1 MSDRGHIILKSGKD
15 QSLMRYHPWVFSGAI
30 KKTQGSLSEGDVVR
44 VFNNKDQF
52 LGLGHYQPGTIAVR
66 ILSFEDRPIDDA
78 FWKERLQDA
87 IHLRK
92 RIGLI
97 DNPGNNVFR
106 LVNAE
111 GDGLPGLIID
121 YYNGTAVIQA
131 HSVGMFRMIVTFAD
145 ILRELLGS
153 TLQSVYNK
161 SGASLP
167 HKADID
173 REEGYLVGVSPDNK
187 VQENGLSFRVNW
199 KEGQK
204 TGFYI
209 DQRENRA
216 LVRSYA
222 KDADVLNLF
231 GYTGGFSVYAAAGGC
246 RSVVSVDSSK
256 KATELAGENM
266 KLNFPKGSNH
276 EALARDAFE
285 YLRESVNRFDL
296 MILDPPAFAKHHNV
310 LPNAIQG
317 YKKLNRLAIE
327 KIRPGGIIFTFSCSQ
342 VMSRENFRKMAFTA
356 SANTGRKVRILG
368 QMSQPPDHPVSIY
381 HPEGEYLKGLILHVS
396 GY

>member
-1 MSDRGHIILKSGKD
+1 MSQSGHIILKSGKD

-30 KKTQGSLSEGDVVR
+30 KKTKGSFSEGDVVR
-44 VFNNKDQF
+44 VYNNKDQF

-66 ILSFEDRPIDDA
+66 MLSFEDRPIDDA
-78 FWKERLQDA
+78 FWKERLLEA
-87 IHLRK
+87 FHLRK
-92 RIGLI
+92 RLGLI
-97 DNPGNNVFR
+97 DHPATNVFR

-131 HSVGMFRMIVTFAD
+131 HSVGMFRMIDSFSE

-153 TLQSVYNK
+153 SLQSVYNK
-161 SGASLP
+161 SAASLP

-173 REEGYLVGVSPDNK
+173 REEGYLLGVSADDM
-187 VQENGLSFRVNW
+187 VQENGLTFRVNW
-199 KEGQK
+199 TEGQK

-209 DQRENRA
+209 DQRENRN
-216 LVRSYA
+216 LLKSYA
-222 KDADVLNLF
+222 RDADVLNLF

-246 RSVVSVDSSK
+246 KSAVSVDSSQ
-256 KATELAGENM
+256 KATELADQNM
-266 KLNFPKGSNH
+266 KLNFPRGVRH
-276 EALARDAFE
+276 EAIARDAFE
-285 YLRESVNRFDL
+285 YLRESENRFDL
-296 MILDPPAFAKHHNV
+296 MILDPPAFAKHHKV

-327 KIRPGGIIFTFSCSQ
+327 QIRPGGIIFTFSCSQ

-356 SANTGRKVRILG
+356 SANTGRKVRIVG
-368 QMSQPPDHPVSIY
+368 QMSQPADHPVSIY
-381 HPEGEYLKGLILHVS
+381 HPEGEYLKGLILQVL
-396 GY
+396 G

>member
-1 MSDRGHIILKSGKD
+1 MSESGYVILKSGKD

-30 KKTQGSLSEGDVVR
+30 KKTKGSFDEGDIVR
-44 VFNNKDQF
+44 LYNNKEQF
-52 LGLGHYQPGTIAVR
+52 LGQGHYAPGTIAVR
-66 ILSFEDRPIDDA
+66 VFSFEDRTITED
-78 FWKERLQDA
+78 FWRERLQGA
-87 IHLRK
+87 IDLRK
-92 RIGLI
+92 RVGLLHHP
-97 DNPGNNVFR
+97 DTNVFR

-131 HSVGMFRMIVTFAD
+131 HSVGMFRMIGTFAE
-145 ILRELLGS
+145 ILKEQLGNNL
-153 TLQSVYNK
+153 TSVYNK

-167 HKADID
+167 HKADVD
-173 REEGYLVGVSPDNK
+173 RHEGYLLRISSNDAVK
-187 VQENGLSFRVNW
+187 EHGLTFRVNW
-199 KEGQK
+199 SEGQK

-209 DQRENRA
+209 DQRENRN
-216 LVRSYA
+216 LLKSYA
-222 KDADVLNLF
+222 RDAEVLNLF

-246 RSVVSVDSSK
+246 KSVVSVDSSQ
-256 KATELAGENM
+256 KATELADENM
-266 KLNFPKGSNH
+266 KLNFGNRVRH
-276 EALARDAFE
+276 EAEASDAFE
-285 YLRESVNRFDL
+285 YLRDSANRFDL
-296 MILDPPAFAKHHNV
+296 MVIDPPAFAKHHNV

-381 HPEGEYLKGLILHVS
+381 HPEGEYLKGLILQVWD
-396 GY
+396 

>member
-1 MSDRGHIILKSGKD
+1 MNQLGHVILKSGKD

-30 KKTQGSLSEGDVVR
+30 KKTKGSFSEGDVVR
-44 VFNNKDQF
+44 VYNNKDQF

-66 ILSFEDRPIDDA
+66 ILSFDDRPINDD
-78 FWKERLQDA
+78 FWKERLQQALD
-87 IHLRK
+87 LRK

-97 DNPGNNVFR
+97 DNPGTNVFR

-111 GDGLPGLIID
+111 GDGLSGLIID

-131 HSVGMFRMIVTFAD
+131 HSVGMYRMIEPFAE

-153 TLQSVYNK
+153 SLKSVYNK
-161 SGASLP
+161 SRASLP
-167 HKADID
+167 HKADVERD
-173 REEGYLVGVSPDNK
+173 EGYLLGVSRDDT
-187 VQENGLSFRVNW
+187 VQENDLTFRVNW
-199 KEGQK
+199 TEGQK

-209 DQRENRA
+209 DQRENRQM
-216 LVRSYA
+216 VRHYA

-231 GYTGGFSVYAAAGGC
+231 GYTGGFSVYAVAGGC
-246 RSVVSVDSSK
+246 KSVVSVDRSQ

-266 KLNFPKGSNH
+266 KLNWPGEVQH

-285 YLRESVNRFDL
+285 YLRESEGRFDL
-296 MILDPPAFAKHHNV
+296 MVLDPPAFAKHHNV

-381 HPEGEYLKGLILHVS
+381 HPEGEYLKGLILQVS
-396 GY
+396 S

>member
-1 MSDRGHIILKSGKD
+1 MNQLGHVILKSGKD

-30 KKTQGSLSEGDVVR
+30 KKTKGSFSEGDVVR
-44 VFNNKDQF
+44 VYNNKDEF

-66 ILSFEDRPIDDA
+66 ILSFDDRPINDD
-78 FWKERLQDA
+78 FWKERLQQALD
-87 IHLRK
+87 LRK

-97 DNPGNNVFR
+97 DNPGINVFR
-106 LVNAE
+106 LANAE

-131 HSVGMFRMIVTFAD
+131 HSVGMYRMIESFAE
-145 ILRELLGS
+145 ILRELMGS
-153 TLQSVYNK
+153 SLKSVYNK
-161 SGASLP
+161 SRASLP
-167 HKADID
+167 HKADVERD
-173 REEGYLVGVSPDNK
+173 EGYLLGVSRDDT
-187 VQENGLSFRVNW
+187 VQENDLTFRVNW
-199 KEGQK
+199 TEGQK

-209 DQRENRA
+209 DQRENRQM
-216 LVRSYA
+216 VRYYA

-246 RSVVSVDSSK
+246 KSVVSVDSSQ

-266 KLNFPKGSNH
+266 NLNWPRGVHH

-285 YLRESVNRFDL
+285 YLRESEGRFDL
-296 MILDPPAFAKHHNV
+296 MVLDPPAFAKHHNV

-381 HPEGEYLKGLILHVS
+381 HPEGEYLKGLILQVLS
-396 GY
+396 

>member
-1 MSDRGHIILKSGKD
+1 MNESGHIILKSGKD

-30 KKTQGSLSEGDVVR
+30 KKMKGSFSEGDVVR
-44 VFNNKDQF
+44 VYNNKDQF

-66 ILSFEDRPIDDA
+66 MLSFEDRPIDDG

-87 IHLRK
+87 VDLRT
-92 RIGLI
+92 RLGLI
-97 DNPGNNVFR
+97 HNPNTSVFR

-131 HSVGMFRMIVTFAD
+131 HSVGMFRMIDNFTQ
-145 ILRELLGS
+145 ILRVLLEDK
-153 TLQSVYNK
+153 LESVYNK

-167 HKADID
+167 HKADVD
-173 REEGYLVGVSPDNK
+173 REEGYLLGESLEGTVR
-187 VQENGLSFRVNW
+187 ENGLAFRVNW
-199 KEGQK
+199 SQGQK

-209 DQRENRA
+209 DQRENRQ
-216 LVRSYA
+216 LVKHYA

-246 RSVVSVDSSK
+246 RSVISVDSSE
-256 KATELAGENM
+256 KATALAAENM
-266 KLNFPKGSNH
+266 KRNMGNSVNH

-285 YLRESVNRFDL
+285 YLRESEDRFDL
-296 MILDPPAFAKHHNV
+296 MVLDPPAFAKHHNV

-327 KIRPGGIIFTFSCSQ
+327 KIRTGGIIFTFSCSQ

-368 QMSQPPDHPVSIY
+368 QLSQPPDHPVSIY
-381 HPEGEYLKGLILHVS
+381 HPEGEYLKGLILQVS
-396 GY
+396 D